1 MPQINEEA
9 LNSLKVLDIN
19 NPPTKPLGY
28 MPFPK
33 VVYMHPKDKTQY
45 HRAKKVH
52 DEKELQAALKQG
64 WRKEPHVPVLV
75 DEPEL
80 ADFEADIPVKEGK

>member
-1 MPQINEEA
+1 MPQIDEEVMKD
-9 LNSLKVLDIN
+9 LKILDIN
-19 NPPTKPLGY
+19 KPPVKDIPY

-33 VVYMHPKDKTQY
+33 VVYMHPKDKSQY

-64 WRKEPHVPVLV
+64 WRKEPHIPVSST
-75 DEPEL
+75 EPEL